1 MTLEIKKLKQRAAI
15 IRREII
21 KMSYRARH
29 GHIGSALST
38 VDILTALY
46 FKILSINPKRPKA
59 DNRDRFILSKGH
71 AASALYV
78 VLAQRGF
85 FDSKLLENYL
95 VDGSVFAAHPS
106 FYGIPGIE
114 LSTGSL
120 GHGLSVAVGMALAA
134 KYDKKKCRVFVILS
148 DGECDEGSTWE
159 AAMSASQFRLD
170 NLTVIVDYNELQAFG
185 KTKEVMDLEPFVD
198 KWKSFNFSV
207 QEVNGH
213 NMSQIINS
221 LKKVPF
227 KKGKPS
233 VIIAHTVKGKGVS
246 FMENKLEWHYNVMSE
261 KQFTLA
267 MEELQ

>member
-1 MTLEIKKLKQRAAI
+1 
-15 IRREII
+15 
-21 KMSYRARH
+21 
-29 GHIGSALST
+29 
-38 VDILTALY
+38 
-46 FKILSINPKRPKA
+46 
-59 DNRDRFILSKGH
+59 
-71 AASALYV
+71 
-78 VLAQRGF
+78 
-85 FDSKLLENYL
+85 
-95 VDGSVFAAHPS
+95 
-106 FYGIPGIE
+106 
-114 LSTGSL
+114 
-120 GHGLSVAVGMALAA
+120 
-134 KYDKKKCRVFVILS
+134 
-148 DGECDEGSTWE
+148 
-159 AAMSASQFRLD
+159 
-170 NLTVIVDYNELQAFG
+170 
-185 KTKEVMDLEPFVD
+185 MDLEPFVD

>member
-1 MTLEIKKLKQRAAI
+1 MGEK
-15 IRREII
+15 
-21 KMSYRARH
+21 
-29 GHIGSALST
+29 
-38 VDILTALY
+38 
-46 FKILSINPKRPKA
+46 
-59 DNRDRFILSKGH
+59 
-71 AASALYV
+71 
-78 VLAQRGF
+78 GF
-85 FDSKLLENYL
+85 FDVSLLSRYSKNGGELPE
-95 VDGSVFAAHPS
+95 HPPV
-106 FYGIPGIE
+106 GVPGVEIG
-114 LSTGSL
+114 TGSL